1 MLSSSTI
8 KKLGITLTEEV
19 IDAIHS
25 DERYIDFM
33 MEMIPEIIMK
43 KLGTEDIDLVTEIAM
58 VTMDNIQLSQRGI

>member
-19 IDAIHS
+19 IEAICS
-25 DERYIDFM
+25 DERYMDFM
-33 MEMIPEIIMK
+33 LEMIPEIIMK
-43 KLGTEDIDLVTEIAM
+43 KLGTQDVDLVTEIAM